1 MSGKSGLSAF
11 VGGRHKLS
19 NDEEPTPEQRERMQ
33 AIMADMG
40 LRSQFVPNSVED
52 RSTSGK
58 KKERVSSRQA
68 IADRS
73 RVSTPAFP
81 FQRVPSEGNGVAQAT
96 QRGTSAANPVG
107 QPRLPF
113 HGPLSAQPKSCG
125 LFDTDSEAADD
136 TTRFSGWT
144 EPDGLAISR
153 KDASGS
159 RVHPEGMLSSRDPS
173 HLSSESLD
181 HNATDRNKRAQ
192 EYPHVKAGSDDGGED
207 DFDQTQ
213 YNDRMMLDEK
223 QNLARHSPAGSTTS
237 ASRKRKE
244 NKAYQRQ
251 QMKREQTFGN
261 PSDTPGA
268 AKTSRILALPLS
280 QIPGHRMASSNKSQ
294 SISSGETESE
304 MEDVRSLRSS
314 NSANYS
320 RVIRYDTPGPV
331 PPREGN
337 PMHPPAEAHEEA
349 VKVKHEYIL
358 EHGAER
364 PISNPLPPVPTVGG
378 RSKVG
383 AEQGDVDEPTDLGKQ
398 STSYPAK
405 AEVDLD
411 YDPETLRKMTFQQ
424 LADESFDTAPQTTKL
439 GSGNKPPE
447 AASTLDEKLLH
458 LHSLDGSREHVQ
470 SQRQA
475 FFASLPIDQY
485 EECGDLMAEHFSQI
499 ISKFNNARQ
508 HKRNLAKEFE
518 AEVTARQKLV
528 ERRTVVVAEDL
539 DRLKRAGQDVVRRKL

>member
-1 MSGKSGLSAF
+1 
-11 VGGRHKLS
+11 
-19 NDEEPTPEQRERMQ
+19 
-33 AIMADMG
+33 MADMG

-213 YNDRMMLDEK
+213 YNDRTMLDEK